1 MLQTLKQKISLIEKT
16 FFFRDE
22 NMFPEHSQHFS
33 LGFPKNMCLVL
44 NNLIIFYIFA
54 LRNMNTSALIT
65 DPTWIF
71 SVVLGIILIVPLL
84 FRRLRIP
91 PVIGLILAGVL
102 VGPFGLNLLAHDS
115 SFKLFGQVGI
125 YYIMFLAGL
134 ELEMGS
140 VEHYGHTGLR
150 FGILT
155 FSIPFVLGIAS
166 SLLLLDCKLPTSILL
181 ACIYASHTLVT
192 YPIVGRYGLNRHRVV
207 VVSVVATAFALF
219 AALLVLAAVVG
230 IKNSN
235 TLWLDWLV
243 FGLKCGVY
251 VGFVVFFFPR
261 LGRWFL
267 RRVEDSVMQFIF
279 ILTLVFISASLAKM
293 VGLEG
298 LLGAFLA
305 GLIVN
310 RLIPKTSPLMSRLE
324 FVGNALF
331 IPYFLIG
338 VGMIIDFGI
347 LVRHP
352 ETYWLIAVM
361 VVTGVLSKLLASA
374 IMAWTMG
381 ENRHGMWLMFGL
393 TNAHAAG
400 ALAIVTIGT
409 APGVGLMSDEILSG
423 TVMLILISC
432 IISGF
437 TTNCGAKK
445 IALSNTSLEDNRG
458 SYHGKCLI
466 SYSQEDNVDV
476 MTQLA
481 ILIRNPFI
489 PDSLMGLYV
498 SYEDPSHPFLKGQA
512 LASSHFKGETV
523 GVYFGRILLEKA
535 QMIAAAA
542 DVPMATLNRM
552 STNIAGGILHT
563 MNEYDCGEVILC
575 LNDHTTDGTKSSLGT
590 TIDSVVSGS
599 HREVMVVRNLVP
611 PGTIRRVIVAVP
623 QKAEYEVGFYKWL
636 EHICRIGEE
645 IDCHL
650 EYHAHPDT
658 LPYIKGYME
667 QKHSHVRSHYAEME
681 QWMQFIDLKHEM
693 RLNTMLVVVTAR
705 PGFISY
711 QNQFEELPPLIHH
724 HFSDTNVMLLFPDQ
738 WGEPQESLSVFTPNG
753 TAVQRQPRSLGGLI
767 RRWLFT
773 ARRSS
778 VVLLAL
784 LFFSLFHLFTFSP
797 LMAQRPR
804 FDKMS
809 PMVRFAV
816 LNEKS
821 VIKNEKSKARSQYT
835 PKMLVLVQ
843 SDSEKVL
850 EEHGCHSYAHW
861 GNIYAASVPK
871 SELASLSLRPEV
883 TRIECGKPCEA
894 FTDTSAIITHSDV
907 LRTPT
912 PNRSAYTGRGVVV
925 GVMDI
930 GFDLTNPTF
939 YSRDL
944 GTYRVRSFWDMLD
957 FNSQWS
963 MVNGQCQTVNG
974 LELPFGSAYTSSASV
989 LRKACSS
996 DSRLQYHGTHTAS
1009 TAAGSGY
1016 DSPYIGMAPDADI
1029 CLVSNAVSDDK
1040 ELVPDSL
1047 WDFYG
1052 SVADLIGFEYM
1063 FRYADSVNKP
1073 CVISFSEGSH
1083 EDLYGEAQL
1092 YSIVLDSLVRPGRLI
1107 CASAG
1112 NQSLY
1117 GTYMRKPLGQDRI
1130 ASLIQ
1135 PTGSTTYMMLR
1146 SRGDFNIRLD
1156 FMASPSESHCVYE
1169 MPLEDI
1175 LATEDSLLI
1184 DTIKAGNLTLELKF
1198 VCYPCCYDESQ
1209 MVTDVVITKIGKGLI
1224 TTIQMGIGVN
1234 GAESEVELFQEIGWL
1249 MSKQEYPDFQ
1259 APESTHNIHFPAS
1272 DPSVIC
1278 VGATSYRSGFRN
1290 CDGIWMDYDYGSGGE
1305 VASYSSRGPS
1315 LAGNIKPDVL
1325 APGTCIVAGFNSYY
1339 SEMNPGDYMTDYD
1352 VARYTFNG
1360 RNYAW
1365 SSQRGTSMSCPMV
1378 AGIIAQWMEAI
1389 PTLTREQVIEAFAAT
1404 CRHHDPLLTY
1414 PNNDYGYGEIDAEAG
1429 LNYLMAHYDGIQEI
1443 QEFKSSGV
1451 QDKVYNLAG
1460 QKVDNHYKGII
1471 ITNGRKELRK

>member
-1 MLQTLKQKISLIEKT
+1 
-16 FFFRDE
+16 
-22 NMFPEHSQHFS
+22 
-33 LGFPKNMCLVL
+33 
-44 NNLIIFYIFA
+44 
-54 LRNMNTSALIT
+54 MNSTALIT

-261 LGRWFL
+261 FGRWFL

-361 VVTGVLSKLLASA
+361 VVTGILSKLLASA

-400 ALAIVTIGT
+400 ALAIVTIGS

-512 LASSHFKGETV
+512 LASSNFKGETV

-575 LNDHTTDGTKSSLGT
+575 LNDHTTDGAKSSLGP
-590 TIDSVVSGS
+590 TIDNVVSGS

-611 PGTIRRVIVAVP
+611 PGTIRRVVIAVP
-623 QKAEYEVGFYKWL
+623 KKAEYEVGFYKWL

-645 IDCHL
+645 LDCHL
-650 EYHAHPDT
+650 EYHAST
-658 LPYIKGYME
+658 ETISYIMGYMS
-667 QKHSHVRSHYAEME
+667 QKHSHVRSHYYAMND
-681 QWMQFIDLKHEM
+681 WVQF
-693 RLNTMLVVVTAR
+693 LNLQNELNQNSMLVIVSAR

-711 QNQFEELPPLIHH
+711 QSRFEELPQIIHNY
-724 HFSDTNVMLLFPDQ
+724 FSQTSVMLLFPDQ
-738 WGEPQESLSVFTPNG
+738 WGEPQESISVFTPNG

-773 ARRSS
+773 ARRAS

-784 LFFSLFHLFTFSP
+784 MLPLLAEAQSP
-797 LMAQRPR
+797 RY
-804 FDKMS
+804 DKMS
-809 PMVRFAV
+809 PMVRYAV
-816 LNEKS
+816 LSEKL
-821 VIKNEKSKARSQYT
+821 KMKKDNLKAQTQYT
-835 PKMLVLVQ
+835 PRMLVLVQ

-850 EEHGCHSYAHW
+850 EEHGCKMYGHW
-861 GNIYAASVPK
+861 GNIYAAAVPK
-871 SELASLSLRPEV
+871 TELAALSLRSEV
-883 TRIECGKPCEA
+883 TRIECGGTCEA
-894 FTDTSAIITHSDV
+894 QTDTSAIITRSDV

-912 PNRSAYTGRGVVV
+912 QSRSAYTGRSVVV

-944 GTYRVRSFWDMLD
+944 DTYRIRSFWDMLD
-957 FNSQWS
+957 LESPQS
-963 MVNGQCQTVNG
+963 SLIVNG
-974 LELPFGSAYTSSASV
+974 LELPIGKSYTTSADM

-1047 WDFYG
+1047 WELYG
-1052 SVADLIGFEYM
+1052 SAIDLLGFEYI
-1063 FRYADSVNKP
+1063 FRYADKVGKP

-1083 EDLYGEAQL
+1083 EDLLGKSKL
-1092 YSIVLDSLVRPGRLI
+1092 YSAVLDSLVRPGRLI
-1107 CASAG
+1107 CAAAG

-1117 GTYMRKPLGQDRI
+1117 GTYMHKPEGREKV

-1135 PTGSTTYMMLR
+1135 PSGKVTNVLLR
-1146 SRGDFNIRLD
+1146 SSGNFRVRLD
-1156 FMASPSESHCVYE
+1156 FIKSPTEKYLCYE
-1169 MPLEDI
+1169 VPIEDI
-1175 LATEDSLLI
+1175 LTTEDSLMT
-1184 DTIKAGNLTLELKF
+1184 DTITAGGLTFELRFKSYQSCYDSDQLATDVILTKLGAGNILSLK
-1198 VCYPCCYDESQ
+1198 
-1209 MVTDVVITKIGKGLI
+1209 
-1224 TTIQMGIGVN
+1224 MGICIEGE
-1234 GAESEVELFQEIGWL
+1234 ESEVEAFQELGFFT
-1249 MSKQEYPDFQ
+1249 KEPDYPEYQD
-1259 APESTHNIHFPAS
+1259 AISTHNVHYPGS

-1278 VGATSYRSGFRN
+1278 VGATSYKTGFYN
-1290 CDGIWMDYDYGSGGE
+1290 CDGVWMDYDRGRSGE
-1305 VASYSSRGPS
+1305 VATYSSKGPT
-1315 LAGNIKPDVL
+1315 LMGNIKPDVV
-1325 APGTCIVAGFNSYY
+1325 APGTNIVAGFNSYY

-1365 SSQRGTSMSCPMV
+1365 SSQRGTSMACPIV
-1378 AGIIAQWMEAI
+1378 AGIIAQWMEAV
-1389 PTLTREQVIEAFAAT
+1389 PTLTREQVIEVFAAT
-1404 CRHHDPLLTY
+1404 CRHHDPTLTY
-1414 PNNDYGYGEIDAEAG
+1414 PNNVYGYGEIDAEAG
-1429 LNYLMAHYDGIQEI
+1429 LDYLMEHYDGVRPFSISPRVEN
-1443 QEFKSSGV
+1443 V
-1451 QDKVYNLAG
+1451 LYNLAG
-1460 QKVDNHYKGII
+1460 QKVDEHYKGIVV
-1471 ITNGRKELRK
+1471 TNGRKELRK

>member
-1 MLQTLKQKISLIEKT
+1 M
-16 FFFRDE
+16 
-22 NMFPEHSQHFS
+22 
-33 LGFPKNMCLVL
+33 
-44 NNLIIFYIFA
+44 
-54 LRNMNTSALIT
+54 
-65 DPTWIF
+65 
-71 SVVLGIILIVPLL
+71 VLGIILIVPLL

-102 VGPFGLNLLAHDS
+102 VGPYGLNLLAHDS

-140 VEHYGHTGLR
+140 VEHYGRSGLR

-155 FSIPFVLGIAS
+155 FSIPFLLGIAS
-166 SLLLLDCKLPTSILL
+166 SMFLLDCKLPTAILL

-192 YPIVGRYGLNRHRVV
+192 YPIVGRYGLNRHRLV

-219 AALLVLAAVVG
+219 AALLVLAIVVG
-230 IKNSN
+230 SRDSD
-235 TLWLDWLV
+235 TLWLTWLL
-243 FGLKCGVY
+243 FGLRCTLY
-251 VGFVVFFFPR
+251 VAFVIFVFPR
-261 LGRWFL
+261 VGRWFL
-267 RRVEDSVMQFIF
+267 RHFEDSVMQYIF

-338 VGMIIDFGI
+338 VGMIIDLGI
-347 LVRHP
+347 LIRHP
-352 ETYWLIAVM
+352 ETHWLVVVM
-361 VVTGVLSKLLASA
+361 VVTGILSKLLASA

-409 APGVGLMSDEILSG
+409 APGVQLMSNEMLSG
-423 TVMLILISC
+423 TVMLILLSC
-432 IISGF
+432 TVSGF
-437 TTNCGAKK
+437 ATTRGAKQ
-445 IALSNTSLEDNRG
+445 IALSDTSLEDNRG

-466 SYSQEDNVDV
+466 SYKQEDNVDV

-498 SYEDPSHPFLKGQA
+498 SYEDPSAPLSGAGGTQSFINGQA
-512 LASSHFKGETV
+512 FSSSHYKGETV
-523 GVYFGRILLEKA
+523 GVYFGRRLLEKA

-542 DVPMATLNRM
+542 DVPMSTLNRM

-563 MNEYDCGEVILC
+563 MNEYDCGEVIMC
-575 LNDHTTDGTKSSLGT
+575 MDNRTTDGSKSSLGT
-590 TIDSVVSGS
+590 VIDNVVSGS
-599 HREVMVVRNLVP
+599 HREVMLVRNSVP
-611 PGTIRRVIVAVP
+611 PGTIRRVVVAVP

-681 QWMQFIDLKHEM
+681 QWMQFIDLKDDM
-693 RLNTMLVVVTAR
+693 KLNCMLVAVTAR

-711 QNQFEELPPLIHH
+711 QNCFEDMPSLLHR
-724 HFSDTNVMLLFPDQ
+724 HFSHTNVMLLYPDQ

-753 TAVQRQPRSLGGLI
+753 TAVQRQPRSISGLI

-773 ARRSS
+773 GRHMAM
-778 VVLLAL
+778 AL
-784 LFFSLFHLFTFSP
+784 LVLSTFQLFNFSP
-797 LMAQRPR
+797 LAAQRPR
-804 FDKMS
+804 YDKMS
-809 PMVRFAV
+809 PMVR
-816 LNEKS
+816 LMTLQNQDP
-821 VIKNEKSKARSQYT
+821 SKPPRNGRLLSAPAHVGDRASF
-835 PKMLVLVQ
+835 LALIQ
-843 SDSEKVL
+843 SDSEEVL
-850 EEHGCHSYAHW
+850 REHGCRTYAHW
-861 GNIYAASVPK
+861 GNVYAVAVPK
-871 SELASLSLRPEV
+871 SELAPLSLRPEV
-883 TRIECGKPCEA
+883 MRIESGRPCEA
-894 FTDTSAIITHSDV
+894 LTDTSAIITRSDV

-912 PNRSAYTGRGVVV
+912 PSRSAYTGRGVVV

-939 YSRDL
+939 YNRNLSS
-944 GTYRVRSFWDMLD
+944 YRIRSFWDMLD
-957 FNSQWS
+957 FGGQQTTDKQGSTAEGE
-963 MVNGQCQTVNG
+963 VNGQQTTDDGQQTTDGGQQTAYG
-974 LELPFGSAYTSSASV
+974 LELPFGAAYTTSAEV

-1029 CLVSNAVSDDK
+1029 CLVSNAVSEDK

-1047 WDFYG
+1047 WESYG
-1052 SVADLIGFEYM
+1052 PVADLLGFEYI

-1083 EDLYGEAQL
+1083 EDLWGEAQL

-1107 CASAG
+1107 CAAAG
-1112 NQSLY
+1112 NQSIN
-1117 GTYMRKPLGQDRI
+1117 GTYMRKPFGQERVSTI
-1130 ASLIQ
+1130 IG
-1135 PTGSTTYMMLR
+1135 PTGNTSYVMLR
-1146 SRGDFNIRLD
+1146 SQGDFTITFD
-1156 FMASPSESHCVYE
+1156 VMESPTNPLCNYE
-1169 MPLEDI
+1169 MPLADI
-1175 LATEDSLLI
+1175 LAAEDSLI
-1184 DTIKAGNLTLELKF
+1184 VDTITAGNFTFELTF
-1198 VCYPCCYDESQ
+1198 GSYPCCYDESQ
-1209 MVTDVVITKIGKGLI
+1209 LVTDFVIKKIGKGSLSLI
-1224 TTIQMGIGVN
+1224 KMGFGVN
-1234 GAESEVELFQEIGWL
+1234 GKESEVEVYQQIGWFL
-1249 MSKQEYPDFQ
+1249 NVPEYPDYQ
-1259 APESTHNIHFPAS
+1259 DAEPTHNIHFPGS

-1278 VGATSYRSGFRN
+1278 VGATAYRTGFMN
-1290 CDGIWMDYDYGSGGE
+1290 CDGVWMDYNYGTGGE
-1305 VASYSSRGPS
+1305 VGTYSSRGPT

-1325 APGTCIVAGFNSYY
+1325 APGTNIVAGFNSYY
-1339 SEMNPGDYMTDYD
+1339 SEMNPGDYMLDYD
-1352 VARYTFNG
+1352 VARYTFRG
-1360 RNYAW
+1360 RDYAW
-1365 SSQRGTSMSCPMV
+1365 SAQRGTSMSCPIV

-1389 PTLTREQVIEAFAAT
+1389 PMLTREQVIEAFEAT
-1404 CRHHDPLLTY
+1404 CRRHDPSLTY

-1429 LNYLMAHYDGIQEI
+1429 LDYLMSHYDGIPSIHAE
-1443 QEFKSSGV
+1443 
-1451 QDKVYNLAG
+1451 G
-1460 QKVDNHYKGII
+1460 QWSMFNGQCYDLQ
-1471 ITNGRKELRK
+1471 GRKVARPSHGIFIIVDADGNRRKVKY

>member
-1 MLQTLKQKISLIEKT
+1 
-16 FFFRDE
+16 
-22 NMFPEHSQHFS
+22 
-33 LGFPKNMCLVL
+33 
-44 NNLIIFYIFA
+44 
-54 LRNMNTSALIT
+54 MNTSALIT

-102 VGPFGLNLLAHDS
+102 VGPYGLNLLAHDS

-140 VEHYGHTGLR
+140 VEHYGHSGLR

-155 FSIPFVLGIAS
+155 FCIPFVLGIAS
-166 SLLLLDCKLPTSILL
+166 SMFLLDFKLPTSILL

-192 YPIVGRYGLNRHRVV
+192 YPIVGRYGLNRHRLV

-219 AALLVLAAVVG
+219 AALLVLAIVVG
-230 IKNSN
+230 SRDSD
-235 TLWLDWLV
+235 TLWLTWLLFGLRCALYVTFVILV
-243 FGLKCGVY
+243 F
-251 VGFVVFFFPR
+251 PR
-261 LGRWFL
+261 VGRWFL
-267 RRVEDSVMQFIF
+267 RRFEDSVMQYIF

-338 VGMIIDFGI
+338 VGMIIDLGI
-347 LVRHP
+347 LIRHP
-352 ETYWLIAVM
+352 ETHWLVVVM
-361 VVTGVLSKLLASA
+361 VVTGILSKLLASA

-409 APGVGLMSDEILSG
+409 APGVQLMSNEVLSG

-432 IISGF
+432 TVSGF
-437 TTNCGAKK
+437 ATTRGAKQ
-445 IALSNTSLEDNRG
+445 IALSDTSLEDNRG

-466 SYSQEDNVDV
+466 SYKQEDNVDV

-498 SYEDPSHPFLKGQA
+498 SYEDPSSRRVGADGTQPFISGQA
-512 LASSHFKGETV
+512 FSSSHYKGETV
-523 GVYFGRILLEKA
+523 GVYFGRRLLEKA
-535 QMIAAAA
+535 QIIAAAA
-542 DVPMATLNRM
+542 DVPMSTLNRM

-563 MNEYDCGEVILC
+563 MNEYDCGEVIMC
-575 LNDHTTDGTKSSLGT
+575 LDDRTNDGAKSSLGT
-590 TIDSVVSGS
+590 VIDNVVSGS
-599 HREVMVVRNLVP
+599 HREVILVRNSVP
-611 PGTIRRVIVAVP
+611 PGTIRRVVIAVP

-667 QKHSHVRSHYAEME
+667 QKHSHVRSHYVEME
-681 QWMQFIDLKHEM
+681 QWMQFVELKHDM
-693 RLNTMLVVVTAR
+693 KLNCMLVAVTAR

-711 QNQFEELPPLIHH
+711 QNCFEDLPPLLHR
-724 HFSDTNVMLLFPDQ
+724 HFSHTNVMLLYPDQ

-753 TAVQRQPRSLGGLI
+753 TAVQRQPRSISGLI

-773 ARRSS
+773 GRHMAM
-778 VVLLAL
+778 VLLML
-784 LFFSLFHLFTFSP
+784 LAPCIYTL
-797 LMAQRPR
+797 AQRPR
-804 FDKMS
+804 YDKMS
-809 PMVRFAV
+809 PMVRYSLLQEQSSKGQRAGEYSKLKKASIKGEGGARLLTLIQSSSEEV
-816 LNEKS
+816 L
-821 VIKNEKSKARSQYT
+821 R
-835 PKMLVLVQ
+835 
-843 SDSEKVL
+843 
-850 EEHGCHSYAHW
+850 EHGCRTYAHW
-861 GNIYAASVPK
+861 GDVYAVAVPK
-871 SELASLSLRPEV
+871 SELAPLSLRPEV
-883 TRIECGKPCEA
+883 TRIESGKPCKA
-894 FTDTSAIITHSDV
+894 LIDTSAIITRSDV
-907 LRTPT
+907 LRTAT
-912 PNRSAYTGRGVVV
+912 PYRSAYTGRGVVV

-939 YSRDL
+939 YSRNL
-944 GTYRVRSFWDMLD
+944 STYRVRSFWDMLD
-957 FNSQWS
+957 FEEPPQPLLEGEI
-963 MVNGQCQTVNG
+963 VYG
-974 LELPFGSAYTSSASV
+974 LELPFGKAYTTSADV

-996 DSRLQYHGTHTAS
+996 DSRLQFHGTHTAS

-1029 CLVSNAVSDDK
+1029 CLVSNAVSEDK

-1047 WDFYG
+1047 WESFG
-1052 SVADLIGFEYM
+1052 PVADLLGFEYI

-1083 EDLYGEAQL
+1083 EDLWGEAQL

-1107 CASAG
+1107 CAAAG
-1112 NQSLY
+1112 NQSIS
-1117 GTYMRKPLGQDRI
+1117 GTYIRKPFGKERVSSILG
-1130 ASLIQ
+1130 
-1135 PTGSTTYMMLR
+1135 PTGNTSYVMFR
-1146 SRGDFNIRLD
+1146 SQGDFTITFD
-1156 FMASPSESHCVYE
+1156 VMESPTNTLCNYE
-1169 MPLEDI
+1169 MPLADI
-1175 LATEDSLLI
+1175 LATEDSLII
-1184 DTIKAGNLTLELKF
+1184 DTITAGNFTFELTF
-1198 VCYPCCYDESQ
+1198 GSYPCCYDESQ
-1209 MVTDVVITKIGKGLI
+1209 LVTDFVIRKIGKGHLSSI
-1224 TTIQMGIGVN
+1224 TMGFGVN
-1234 GAESEVELFQEIGWL
+1234 GKESEVEVYQEIGWFL
-1249 MSKQEYPDFQ
+1249 DLPEYPDYND
-1259 APESTHNIHFPAS
+1259 AEPTHNIHFPGS

-1278 VGATSYRSGFRN
+1278 VGATSYKVGFMN
-1290 CDGIWMDYDYGSGGE
+1290 CDGVWMDYDYGTGGE
-1305 VASYSSRGPS
+1305 VSTYSSRGPT

-1325 APGTCIVAGFNSYY
+1325 APGTQIVAGFNSYY
-1339 SEMNPGDYMTDYD
+1339 TEMNPGDYMMDYD
-1352 VARYTFNG
+1352 VARYTFRG
-1360 RNYAW
+1360 RDYAW
-1365 SSQRGTSMSCPMV
+1365 SSQRGTSMACPIV

-1389 PTLTREQVIEAFAAT
+1389 PTLTREQVIEAFEAT
-1404 CRHHDPLLTY
+1404 CRHHDPSLIY

-1429 LNYLMAHYDGIQEI
+1429 LNYLMSHYDGITTVVNS
-1443 QEFKSSGV
+1443 KSSDRTFYDLQGRRV
-1451 QDKVYNLAG
+1451 ERPTHGIFIIVDADGNRRKVKY
-1460 QKVDNHYKGII
+1460 
-1471 ITNGRKELRK
+1471 